1 MDRLVA
7 DVEVPARGVS
17 IPVARERAD
26 APYAVPAHYVPLIAY
41 VASAQRRARPW
52 MRDANLVTCREYL

>member
-26 APYAVPAHYVPLIAY
+26 APYAVPAHYVPLVAY
-41 VASAQRRARPW
+41 VGKRYA
-52 MRDANLVTCREYL
+52 